1 MAVEYF
7 VFKEGERG
15 RKQKHRDHLLDARD
29 LVQSATLAILTLHGH
44 CQFHPYSE
52 VLHGGDRM
60 AAIKSTSHMLYF
72 GSEAL

>member
-29 LVQSATLAILTLHGH
+29 PVQSAKLAILTLHGH
-44 CQFHPYSE
+44 CQFHRYSE